1 MIATSDAVILLVSA
15 SLLATG
21 VYRWQSSL
29 DSFNLESVHGRDLV
43 TSVVTSSPSN
53 ESTAYVEGDRPVIMK
68 TEGGVLM
75 GKPTVTGAAI
85 TAQSGQPGAAINENP
100 NTGNT
105 GGDATQL
112 FGTHIVKSGDTLS
125 ALSDRYGTTVPDLQS
140 INGIDGSL
148 ITVGQQLRYPL
159 PLN

>member
-21 VYRWQSSL
+21 VYRWQSNMGSP
-29 DSFNLESVHGRDLV
+29 NPESVHGRDLV
-43 TSVVTSSPSN
+43 TSVVTSSPGN
-53 ESTAYVEGDRPVIMK
+53 DSTAYYEGNRPVIMK

-75 GKPTVTGAAI
+75 GKPAVTDAAI
-85 TAQSGQPGAAINENP
+85 TAEYSQPGAAINVNS

-105 GGDATQL
+105 GDDTTQF
-112 FGTHIVKSGDTLS
+112 FGTHIVESGDTLS
-125 ALSDRYGTTVPDLQS
+125 ALSSRYGTTVPDLQS